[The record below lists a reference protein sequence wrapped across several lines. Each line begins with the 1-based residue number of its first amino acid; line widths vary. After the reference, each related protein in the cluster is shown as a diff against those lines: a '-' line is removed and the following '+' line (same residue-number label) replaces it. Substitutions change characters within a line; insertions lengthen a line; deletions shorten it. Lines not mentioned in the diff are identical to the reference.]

1 MNAKVSTTVC
11 RLLALAFVALF
22 PAALASQDAAKPAAK
37 AAAEQTA
44 SKWDIFLGYS
54 YLAPYAKIPGTVS
67 GAPGSTYGQI
77 NWGGMISFAR
87 YFNKNFGIVLEGDEH
102 MQSEDWPLGDN
113 QASFNSNDDMS
124 GGAAGAIYR
133 IPTLHFT
140 PFVQALVGGEYVGG
154 VYQNDTW
161 GPQVSFG
168 GGLDINLGKHW
179 AWRFGQTDFQY
190 FHVDGVSIDAFR
202 LSTGI
207 VYHIGSIVPPPP
219 ITLACSASPSS
230 VYPGDPITVTA
241 TAGAVT
247 PKLNV
252 VYSWSGTGVTGNGT
266 TATVATGSMASGPY
280 TVKGEVKEGKPGK
293 EGLRPGQ
300 TADCVASFAVKSFEA
315 PSISCSAN
323 PTTIKPGETSLIS
336 AVGMSP
342 QNRPLTYSYSAT
354 AGTID
359 GNGNSATFSSAGAPT
374 GDVAITCNVSDDKS
388 QTATANTSVT
398 IAAPYIPP
406 VPHSQALCTISF
418 EKDAKR
424 PGRVDN
430 EAKACLDDIAL
441 SLQKQSDAK
450 AVLVGESTAEERTAK
465 QMKKHA
471 KGEGAENLA
480 AQRAVNTKD
489 YLVTEK
495 GIDASRISVATGSMD
510 GKRVE
515 DYLVPAGA
523 SFSDDVHGTTPVD
536 EAVVKAQA
544 RKPLADKHPGK

>member
-1 MNAKVSTTVC
+1 
-11 RLLALAFVALF
+11 
-22 PAALASQDAAKPAAK
+22 
-37 AAAEQTA
+37 
-44 SKWDIFLGYS
+44 
-54 YLAPYAKIPGTVS
+54 
-67 GAPGSTYGQI
+67 
-77 NWGGMISFAR
+77 
-87 YFNKNFGIVLEGDEH
+87 
-102 MQSEDWPLGDN
+102 
-113 QASFNSNDDMS
+113 
-124 GGAAGAIYR
+124 
-133 IPTLHFT
+133 
-140 PFVQALVGGEYVGG
+140 
-154 VYQNDTW
+154 
-161 GPQVSFG
+161 
-168 GGLDINLGKHW
+168 
-179 AWRFGQTDFQY
+179 
-190 FHVDGVSIDAFR
+190 
-202 LSTGI
+202 
-207 VYHIGSIVPPPP
+207 
-219 ITLACSASPSS
+219 
-230 VYPGDPITVTA
+230 
-241 TAGAVT
+241 
-247 PKLNV
+247 
-252 VYSWSGTGVTGNGT
+252 
-266 TATVATGSMASGPY
+266 
-280 TVKGEVKEGKPGK
+280 
-293 EGLRPGQ
+293 
-300 TADCVASFAVKSFEA
+300 
-315 PSISCSAN
+315 
-323 PTTIKPGETSLIS
+323 LIS

-354 AGTID
+354 AGTIN

-450 AVLVGESTAEERTAK
+450 AVLVGESTAEERAAK
-465 QMKKHA
+465 PMKKHA